1 MRQSIDPD
9 VRPSVHTLGQETG
22 REWDQGVL
30 GVQLVIQLP
39 HPPRQLLL
47 LHLGVARLHC
57 IGCIVETL
65 DQDLLG
71 QEPLKEISRSLKKQ
85 NLVETCS
92 VARIQTQRSQ
102 HGGAAA
108 IVGDI

>member
-1 MRQSIDPD
+1 MRQSIDQD

-57 IGCIVETL
+57 IGCIVQTL

-71 QEPLKEISRSLKKQ
+71 QKPLREISRSLKKAK
-85 NLVETCS
+85 L
-92 VARIQTQRSQ
+92 
-102 HGGAAA
+102 G
-108 IVGDI
+108 